1 MNNIYFMKTAII
13 TGVTG
18 QDGSYLSELLL
29 SKGYTVYGIIRRAST
44 PHIQRISHLIKNKHF
59 KIREGDVT
67 DKASIERIIFEAK
80 PDEFY
85 NLAAQSFVPVSWTNP
100 ELTAEATAIGVLKC
114 LDAIKHYQEYS
125 GKKVKFY
132 QAGSSEQFGK
142 VRETPQDELT
152 PFYPR
157 SPYGV
162 AKVYGYWIT
171 RNYRES
177 YNMFAVTGILFNHE
191 SPRRGLEFVT
201 RKITSTIAR
210 IKNDENIILKL
221 GNLNAKRDWGS
232 SKDYVT
238 AMWLMLQQEKPE
250 DYVIG
255 TGEQHSVR
263 EFVELSCKH
272 AGLGTIEW
280 RGSGKNEKG
289 YINGKLIVEVSEKF
303 FRPAEVETLLSNPKK
318 AKDKLNWV
326 PETNFEGLVKWMIE
340 EDIKRVKEHSLIY

>member
-1 MNNIYFMKTAII
+1 MKTAII

-18 QDGSYLSELLL
+18 QDGSYLSEFLL
-29 SKGYTVYGIIRRAST
+29 SKGYKVYGVIRRAST
-44 PHIQRISHLIKNKHF
+44 PHTQRIDQLKGNPDFIL
-59 KIREGDVT
+59 REGDVT
-67 DKASIERIIFEAK
+67 DKASIERIVFEAK

-100 ELTAEATAIGVLKC
+100 ELTAESTAIGVLKC
-114 LDAIKHYQEYS
+114 LDAVKHYQEYS
-125 GKKVKFY
+125 GKKVRFY

-142 VRETPQDELT
+142 VRQVPQNENT

-210 IKNDENIILKL
+210 IANGEDIVLEL
-221 GNLNAKRDWGS
+221 GNLDAKRDWGFS
-232 SKDYVT
+232 GDYVK
-238 AMWLMLQQEKPE
+238 AMWLMLQQEKPQ
-250 DYVIG
+250 DYVIA

-263 EFVELSCKH
+263 EFAELACRR
-272 AGLGTIEW
+272 AGINIHWE
-280 RGSGKNEKG
+280 GKGLDEKG
-289 YINGKLIVEVSEKF
+289 VDENGRVIIRVSEKF
-303 FRPAEVETLLSNPKK
+303 FRPAEVETLLGDPSKAHKELGWKPDHDFKDLVNMMVDADLKK
-318 AKDKLNWV
+318 
-326 PETNFEGLVKWMIE
+326 NF
-340 EDIKRVKEHSLIY
+340 

>member
-1 MNNIYFMKTAII
+1 MKTAII

-18 QDGSYLSELLL
+18 QDGSYLSEFLL
-29 SKGYTVYGIIRRAST
+29 SKGYKVYGVIRRAST
-44 PHIQRISHLIKNKHF
+44 PHTQRIDHLKGNPDFIL
-59 KIREGDVT
+59 REGDVT
-67 DKASIERIIFEAK
+67 DKASIERIVFEAK

-100 ELTAEATAIGVLKC
+100 ELTAESTAIGVLKC
-114 LDAIKHYQEYS
+114 LDAVKHYQEYS
-125 GKKVKFY
+125 GKKVRFY

-142 VRETPQDELT
+142 VRQVPQNENT

-210 IKNDENIILKL
+210 IANGEDIVLEL
-221 GNLNAKRDWGS
+221 GNLDAKRDWGFS
-232 SKDYVT
+232 GDYVK
-238 AMWLMLQQEKPE
+238 AMWLMLQQEKPQ
-250 DYVIG
+250 DYVIA

-263 EFVELSCKH
+263 EFAELACRR
-272 AGLGTIEW
+272 AGINIHWE
-280 RGSGKNEKG
+280 GKGLDEKG
-289 YINGKLIVEVSEKF
+289 VDENGRVIIRVSEKF
-303 FRPAEVETLLSNPKK
+303 FRPAEVETLLGDPSKAHKELGWKPDHDFKDLVNMMVDADLKK
-318 AKDKLNWV
+318 
-326 PETNFEGLVKWMIE
+326 NF
-340 EDIKRVKEHSLIY
+340 